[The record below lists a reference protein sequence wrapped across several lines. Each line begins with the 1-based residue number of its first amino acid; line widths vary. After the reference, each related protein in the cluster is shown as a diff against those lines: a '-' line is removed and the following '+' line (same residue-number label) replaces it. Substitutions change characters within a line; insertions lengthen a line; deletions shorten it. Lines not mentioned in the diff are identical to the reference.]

1 MNLGVDMWSRG
12 IFNKHLVVIGFH
24 LLVFLSIGV
33 YVLFILSFNL
43 SQPSRMNV

>member
-33 YVLFILSFNL
+33 YVLFI
-43 SQPSRMNV
+43 SRQGTVVAGIEV